1 MMPLA
6 GLCFVYAQRGES
18 LKMSRGSLLRLTH
31 KGTVLAT
38 VKITSTLRAL
48 LTFSD
53 GGKKKNSMEGRKKML
68 KMLYYVYFISR

>member
-6 GLCFVYAQRGES
+6 GLCFVYAQQGES

-31 KGTVLAT
+31 KVTVLAT
-38 VKITSTLRAL
+38 VKITPALHAL

-53 GGKKKNSMEGRKKML
+53 GKKENAVLCIFYMSLRDKFTQTL
-68 KMLYYVYFISR
+68 